1 MSIEPVKKRVMVAA
15 SVDRAFRVFTDG
27 IDTWWPREHH
37 IGASPMARFILEP
50 RAGGRWYS
58 VCEDG
63 SECDT
68 GKVLAWDPPRRVLLA
83 WQITAE
89 WKYDPSFVTEVEVT
103 FTPEGPRRTRV
114 DLEHRDLDRF
124 GAGAAD
130 MRKGIDSS
138 GGWTLTL
145 ETFARAAE
153 ATEGAD
159 A

>member
-1 MSIEPVKKRVMVAA
+1 
-15 SVDRAFRVFTDG
+15 
-27 IDTWWPREHH
+27 
-37 IGASPMARFILEP
+37 
-50 RAGGRWYS
+50 
-58 VCEDG
+58 
-63 SECDT
+63 
-68 GKVLAWDPPRRVLLA
+68 VLLA